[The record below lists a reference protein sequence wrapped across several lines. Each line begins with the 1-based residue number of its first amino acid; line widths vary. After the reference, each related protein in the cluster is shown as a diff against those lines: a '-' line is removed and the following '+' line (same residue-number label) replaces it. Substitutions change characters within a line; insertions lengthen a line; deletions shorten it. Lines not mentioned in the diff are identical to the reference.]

1 LASTLK
7 KHESWF
13 KVKQVDHPTYE
24 YDAETIQRYDP
35 KDDPRKIPVPLE
47 EMTERDKEY
56 HLSKTGKRGYVGVQN
71 SKLRL
76 HNMKNKVPG
85 YRGEDYALAEA
96 AWTVNLLME
105 KVAYRQRRLRMNDDL
120 TRSGDEWYRNEYT
133 PDPKELTGQVKRAAK
148 FFGAGLVGIAKVNP
162 LWIYK
167 TWKRDGKPV
176 TLPEGVDNVVVMA
189 IEMDEDGIA
198 ATPALAN
205 TAACGLGYLRVAIS
219 ASLMAEFIRNLGFQA
234 IPAGNDVGLN
244 IPLAIDAGLGQQ
256 GRNGILVTP
265 ELGSRIRISKV
276 FTDMPIIPDQPIDFG
291 VNEFC
296 ATCKKCA
303 EACEV
308 EAISFEDAPGWDPVC
323 RANNPGARK
332 WYVDSEKCHEYW
344 YDNAS
349 ECSTCISVCTYT
361 NGKHEITPEEF
372 WMNKDS

>member
-1 LASTLK
+1 MK

-133 PDPKELTGQVKRAAK
+133 PDPKELTGQVKRASK
-148 FFGAGLVGIAKVNP
+148 FFGADLVGIALVNP

-176 TLPEGVDNVVVMA
+176 NLPEGVDKVVVIA
-189 IEMDEDGIA
+189 IEMDEEGIA
-198 ATPALAN
+198 STPALPN
-205 TAACGLGYLRVAIS
+205 TAACGLGYLKVAIT
-219 ASLMAEFIRNLGFQA
+219 AGLMAEFIRNLGFQA

-256 GRNGILVTP
+256 GRNGILITP

-276 FTDMPIIPDQPIDFG
+276 FTDMPILADKAIDFG

-296 ATCKKCA
+296 KTCKKCA

-308 EAISFEDAPGWDPVC
+308 EAISFEDETTWRPVC
-323 RANNPGARK
+323 RANNPGSRK

-349 ECSTCISVCTYT
+349 ECSTCISVCPYT
-361 NGKHEITPEEF
+361 KGIHVIEPEEF
-372 WMNKDS
+372 WSNE